1 MSAFVHPHPPFLGVS
16 LLVKYTYDLL
26 HTPIA
31 LLGGNMPKKI
41 KSLSAVAVKD
51 AKPKIKQYAL
61 FDGDGLFLLVTP
73 SGGKLWRMKYR
84 INGKEKY
91 LAFGAYPEISLADA
105 RERRGDARKSVAHGV
120 DPAEIRK
127 AQKASKENAAADSFE
142 VVAREWHSSHV
153 KAKTWVTSHA
163 EHKLAR
169 LEKDLFA
176 WIGQRPISEIETP
189 ELLAQLQ
196 RVVDRGALDA
206 AHRLRFDCQKIF
218 AYAIATGRAKC
229 NPARDL
235 VGILAPVKNNHYP
248 APTDPK
254 ILGPMLIDMDN
265 YVGSYIV
272 RAALR
277 LTPLL
282 MLRPGELRMAEWAE
296 FDLPAALW
304 NIPGPRMKM
313 KEPIIVPLSRQSL
326 KIIKELQPLTCYSKY
341 VFPSP
346 RTGKR
351 CICDGAVNAALKRMG
366 YTKEQIVAH
375 GFRATAKTMQDEVL
389 GIPKDWTEHQLS
401 HAVIDANGR
410 AYNRTTYLP
419 QRIKMMQDWADYLDS
434 LKVR

>member
-1 MSAFVHPHPPFLGVS
+1 
-16 LLVKYTYDLL
+16 
-26 HTPIA
+26 
-31 LLGGNMPKKI
+31 MPKKI
-41 KSLSAVAVKD
+41 VPLSATTVKD

-91 LAFGAYPEISLADA
+91 LAFGAFPEISLADA
-105 RERRGDARKSVAHGV
+105 RDLRSDARKSVAHGV
-120 DPAEIRK
+120 DPADVRK
-127 AQKASKENAAADSFE
+127 AQKDSKANAAADSFE
-142 VVAREWHSSHV
+142 VVAREWHTSHV
-153 KAKTWVTSHA
+153 KAKTWVESHA
-163 EHKLAR
+163 KHKLER
-169 LEKDLFA
+169 LDKELFA
-176 WIGQRPISEIETP
+176 WIGKRPIGEIKTP
-189 ELLAQLQ
+189 ELLVQLK
-196 RVVDRGALDA
+196 RVQARGALDA

-218 AYAIATGRAKC
+218 AYAIASGKAEH

-235 VGILAPVKNNHYP
+235 VGILPSVKTKHYP

-277 LTPLL
+277 LSPLL
-282 MLRPGELRMAEWAE
+282 MLRPGELRKAEWAE
-296 FDLPAALW
+296 FDLPAAQW

-326 KIIKELQPLTCYSKY
+326 EIIRELQPLTCYSKY

-346 RTGKR
+346 RTGNR
-351 CICDGAVNAALKRMG
+351 CICDGAVNAALRRMG
-366 YTKEQIVAH
+366 YTKDQIVAH

-389 GIPKDWTEHQLS
+389 AIPKDWTEHQLS

-434 LKVR
+434 LKAN